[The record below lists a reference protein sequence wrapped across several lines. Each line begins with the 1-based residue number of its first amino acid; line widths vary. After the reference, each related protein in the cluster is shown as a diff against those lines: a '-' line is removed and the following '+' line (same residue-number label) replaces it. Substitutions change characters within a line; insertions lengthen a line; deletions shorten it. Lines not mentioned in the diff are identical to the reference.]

1 MEQDRMKSIGPNTG
15 HSRRAAGGGAEPS
28 TLMHEARLSAVLDAL
43 LASGAQSVL
52 DLGCGS
58 GPLLARLARMPQFRR
73 IVGVDIALDAL
84 QSIERW
90 LGQEG
95 LSGDG
100 RISLLHGSF
109 MEPNSDLVGFD
120 AAVLVETIEHIER
133 ERLSCVERAVFAG
146 YRPATVIITTPNSEC
161 NALLGVP
168 EHRLR
173 HPDHRFEWPRD
184 KFRAWA
190 GGVARRN
197 GYDVAFADVG
207 WVHPTFGAP
216 TQMAIFT
223 GAAHP
228 IAKERN
234 RLSTP
239 EPKGGPPCAQD

>member
-1 MEQDRMKSIGPNTG
+1 MKSMGLKME
-15 HSRRAAGGGAEPS
+15 HSRRAGGGAEPS
-28 TLMHEARLSAVLDAL
+28 TFMHEARLSAVLDAL

-84 QSIERW
+84 QSIGRW

-109 MEPNSDLVGFD
+109 MEPNSDLAGFD

-133 ERLSCVERAVFAG
+133 ERLSCVEKAVFAG
-146 YRPATVIITTPNSEC
+146 YRPGIVIITTPNSEC
-161 NALLGVP
+161 NELLGVP
-168 EHRLR
+168 KHRLR
-173 HPDHRFEWPRD
+173 HPDHRFEWPRE

-190 GGVARRN
+190 GGVASRN
-197 GYDVAFADVG
+197 GYDVRFADVG
-207 WVHPTFGAP
+207 WVHPTFGGP

-223 GAAHP
+223 GVAHP
-228 IAKERN
+228 IASEQH
-234 RLSTP
+234 LLPTP
-239 EPKGGPPCAQD
+239 KPKGEPPCAQD